1 MQPCVNLQETCH
13 GLLICTT
20 CLFFFLFFFP
30 QVCFTLTVNKP
41 PIYPWKYG
49 DFFSTACWITNEG
62 KFSLK
67 IEPENIHL
75 ISDTTHLSLKAADGL
90 LWCLGFFHTVSFFS
104 SGHYSSLASGET
116 MENNHNPG
124 FESTGLAYINIDGN
138 LACFLCL
145 QCFREFY
152 CSPVSL
158 LRQYLWVGRPVY
170 SMNKE
175 QQWMA
180 VRFC

>member
-1 MQPCVNLQETCH
+1 MQPCENLQETI
-13 GLLICTT
+13 LLWFTDLDHVFVFTFASALQLINHPFIPWICR
-20 CLFFFLFFFP
+20 
-30 QVCFTLTVNKP
+30 
-41 PIYPWKYG
+41 
-49 DFFSTACWITNEG
+49 DFFTACRIARWRKVLI
-62 KFSLK
+62 K
-67 IEPENIHL
+67 IQPENIPFNVTY
-75 ISDTTHLSLKAADGL
+75 TTHLSLKSADGL

-104 SGHYSSLASGET
+104 SGDYSSLASGET

-124 FESTGLAYINIDGN
+124 SESTGLACINIDGN
-138 LACFLCL
+138 LAWFLCL

-175 QQWMA
+175 QQWPAM
-180 VRFC
+180 

>member
-1 MQPCVNLQETCH
+1 MVYWFGPH
-13 GLLICTT
+13 
-20 CLFFFLFFFP
+20 
-30 QVCFTLTVNKP
+30 VCFHICFCPAVNKP
-41 PIYPWKYG
+41 PIYPWKCG
-49 DFFSTACWITNEG
+49 DFFTACWMSCEG
-62 KFSLK
+62 KFLLKFNLK
-67 IEPENIHL
+67 IFPFNI
-75 ISDTTHLSLKAADGL
+75 THSTFPLKSADGL

-104 SGHYSSLASGET
+104 SGDYSSLASGET
-116 MENNHNPG
+116 MENNHNPSS
-124 FESTGLAYINIDGN
+124 ESTGLAYINIDGN

-170 SMNKE
+170 SVNKE

-180 VRFC
+180 V

>member
-1 MQPCVNLQETCH
+1 MQACENLQETV
-13 GLLICTT
+13 LLW
-20 CLFFFLFFFP
+20 
-30 QVCFTLTVNKP
+30 FTNLGHMFVFTFTSDLQLINHPFIPGNVET
-41 PIYPWKYG
+41 
-49 DFFSTACWITNEG
+49 FC
-62 KFSLK
+62 SLPNAQWRKVLIK
-67 IEPENIHL
+67 IQPENIPFN
-75 ISDTTHLSLKAADGL
+75 ITDTPYLSLKSADGL

-104 SGHYSSLASGET
+104 SGDYSSLASGET
-116 MENNHNPG
+116 MENNHNPRS
-124 FESTGLAYINIDGN
+124 ESTGLAYINIDGN

-175 QQWMA
+175 QLWMA
-180 VRFC
+180 V